1 MSNKQ
6 LLVEYLSN
14 RRPGEEIVFSEIRSV
29 LDWSDSAIV
38 AMMEDMGL
46 GKQFFINRLTVL
58 HFVGVQRPFSKR
70 CRRRWTTKKT
80 ANRVLWQRQN
90 LQQTQNLSALFFKAK
105 PSALQ
110 RSKTHACITVWSRLW
125 WSGKTAA
132 RLGWAFMI

>member
-46 GKQFFINRLTVL
+46 GQQFFINRLTVL
-58 HFVGVQRPFSKR
+58 HFVGVQEVGFRIRKR
-70 CRRRWTTKKT
+70 R
-80 ANRVLWQRQN
+80 
-90 LQQTQNLSALFFKAK
+90 
-105 PSALQ
+105 
-110 RSKTHACITVWSRLW
+110 
-125 WSGKTAA
+125 
-132 RLGWAFMI
+132 